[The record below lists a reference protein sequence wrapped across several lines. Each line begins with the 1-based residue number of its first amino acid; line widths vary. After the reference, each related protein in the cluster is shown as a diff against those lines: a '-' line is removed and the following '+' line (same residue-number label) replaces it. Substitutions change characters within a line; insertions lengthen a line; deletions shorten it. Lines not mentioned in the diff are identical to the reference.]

1 MTAAKRGPGRPE
13 IGKRR
18 QVVLDD
24 ESAAI
29 LLELGGGNLSAGI
42 RAAAAIVATEK
53 PRQPKPPGR
62 TAPKRGEETPEI
74 R

>member
-1 MTAAKRGPGRPE
+1 MTAKRGPGRPE

-29 LLELGGGNLSAGI
+29 LIALGAGNLSAGI
-42 RAAAAIVATEK
+42 RAAAAIIAKEK
-53 PRQPKPPGR
+53 PQPPKQPGR
-62 TAPKRGEETPEI
+62 TAPKRGEETPEL

>member
-29 LLELGGGNLSAGI
+29 LIELGAGNLSAGI
-42 RAAAAIVATEK
+42 RAAAAIL
-53 PRQPKPPGR
+53 
-62 TAPKRGEETPEI
+62 TALGNGDVSAGIRKAAEI
-74 R
+74 IAK